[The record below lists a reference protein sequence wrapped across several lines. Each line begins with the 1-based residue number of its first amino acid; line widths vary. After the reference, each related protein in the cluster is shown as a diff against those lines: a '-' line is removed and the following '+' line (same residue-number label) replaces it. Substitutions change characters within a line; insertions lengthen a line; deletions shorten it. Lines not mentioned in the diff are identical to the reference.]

1 MLPCGFVRSL
11 IMKKVV
17 LISCVSNK
25 LSHQAK
31 AKDLYISPLFKNNL
45 EYAHRLKP
53 DKIYILSAKHHLL
66 NLDDMV
72 EPYDLTLN
80 KMHINELKV
89 WSDIVIEQL
98 GREIDLSNDEVVF
111 LAGENYRKFLI
122 PKIQNYKIPMKG
134 LKIGEQLKFLTDA
147 LR

>member
-1 MLPCGFVRSL
+1 
-11 IMKKVV
+11 MKKVV
-17 LISCVSNK
+17 LISCVSKK

-31 AKDLYISPLFKNNL
+31 AKDLYISPLFKKNL

-53 DKIYILSAKHHLL
+53 DKIYILSAKHYLL

-80 KMHINELKV
+80 KMRINELKV

-98 GREIDLSNDEVVF
+98 RREINLSNDEVVF

>member
-1 MLPCGFVRSL
+1 
-11 IMKKVV
+11 MKKVV
-17 LISCVSNK
+17 LISCVSKK

-31 AKDLYISPLFKNNL
+31 AKDLYISPLFKKNL
-45 EYAHRLKP
+45 EYAQRLKP

-80 KMHINELKV
+80 KMRINELKV
-89 WSDIVIEQL
+89 WSHVVIEQL
-98 GREIDLSNDEVVF
+98 GKEINLSNDEVVF
-111 LAGENYRKFLI
+111 LAGENYRKYLI
-122 PKIQNYKIPMKG
+122 PNIQNYKIPMKG
-134 LKIGEQLKFLTDA
+134 LKIGEQLKFLTGA